1 MPQGPED
8 FVSDTRYGEE
18 FAQAKGLVLE
28 HPGRWRVIY
37 HYDGDG
43 IASASSALRAFARLG
58 YPTQATALLGVE
70 RERMADLMR
79 ATSGPLLVVDTGA
92 SWLDL
97 LAEHPHPVVVL
108 DHHRYSDP
116 PPRTG
121 RIAHVN
127 PLDWG
132 TDGMSEMC
140 AATLTWLFT
149 IHLDGRNWDNAPWGL
164 SGAIADR
171 QHVGGFRGLN
181 AELVRE
187 AIHRSLITSHRGL
200 ALRGRNV
207 ATALE
212 TSVDPFVRG
221 ISGHPE
227 GVRDLLAGLAIDG
240 NRPPQRLAPEEED
253 RLAQA
258 LMDRLRASG
267 VNETYTAMVRRE
279 RWWIPSLGMDA
290 EELADLQNACGRAGE
305 PGTGVAIALGDAA
318 AVDRAQA
325 AEERWRRGLLEG
337 LLRLEAG
344 GINSMRS
351 LQWFESP
358 ETTLAGTQAGL
369 AMNYLLDPQR
379 PVFAFSHEGAGPIKV
394 SGRGTTEL
402 VARGLD
408 LASAC
413 RTAAQEVRGEG
424 GGHRIASGATIPDGS
439 RDAFLAVLDREIAGQ
454 LAPRPSAGAAP

>member
-1 MPQGPED
+1 MPQGPEE
-8 FVSDTRYGEE
+8 FVSDPRYGEE
-18 FAQAKGLVLE
+18 FARAKDLVLG
-28 HPGRWRVIY
+28 HPGRWRIIY

-58 YPTQATALLGVE
+58 YPTQATALIGVE
-70 RERMADLMR
+70 RERMASLAR
-79 ATSGPLLVVDTGA
+79 ATPGPLLVVDTGA

-97 LAEHPHPVVVL
+97 LQEHPHPVVVL
-108 DHHRYSDP
+108 DHHRYSGSP
-116 PPRTG
+116 ALG
-121 RIAHVN
+121 ERIAHVN

-140 AATLTWLFT
+140 ASTLTWLFT

-181 AELVRE
+181 ATLVEE
-187 AIHRSLITSHRGL
+187 ATRRSLLASHPGL
-200 ALRGRNV
+200 GLRGPSLS
-207 ATALE
+207 TALE

-221 ISGHPE
+221 VSGHPD
-227 GVRDLLAGLAIDG
+227 GVRDLLAELHLDG
-240 NRPPQRLAPEEED
+240 NRSPQRLAPEEEE
-253 RLAQA
+253 RLARA

-267 VNETYTAMVRRE
+267 VNETYVGMVRRE
-279 RWWIPSLGMDA
+279 RWSIPSLGIDA
-290 EELADLQNACGRAGE
+290 EELSDLQNACGRAGE

-318 AVDRAQA
+318 ALDRARN
-325 AEERWRRGLLEG
+325 AEARWRRGILEG

-358 ETTLAGTQAGL
+358 ESTLAGTQAGL

-379 PVFAFSHEGAGPIKV
+379 PVFAFSREGPGPIKV
-394 SGRGTTEL
+394 SARGTTEL

-413 RTAAQEVRGEG
+413 RTAAAEVRGEG

-454 LAPRPSAGAAP
+454 LAPRPPAGGAA